1 MRRTEKRLFAL
12 TDEVA
17 RLREEL
23 RQTQAEL
30 DVLQHLDDDAVRD
43 AAVGGPIDRDDARAT
58 TRDVERFRC
67 LVVDMSAR
75 IDRLEAQRTALMNR
89 LDRGDTEH

>member
-12 TDEVA
+12 TDEIA
-17 RLREEL
+17 RLHEEL

-43 AAVGGPIDRDDARAT
+43 AAVGGPVEREDARET
-58 TRDVERFRC
+58 TRDVERFRR
-67 LVVDMSAR
+67 LVINLSST
-75 IDRLEAQRTALMNR
+75 IDRLEAQRAALMTR
-89 LDRGDTEH
+89 LDRAGTEG